1 MEPGL
6 NMENPLKSGAGLAWP
21 RIAVWPGK
29 AFQTV
34 VTLLVAFLVLAP
46 LLPLVIQAFIDKPL
60 YDAGPGFTLSA
71 FHRLL
76 TNSDFYL
83 ALWNTLLFA
92 TASTL
97 IAQFFGIAATILI
110 ARTDLPGRRIA
121 GSIFIWPLFVS
132 HLVLAFG
139 WIVGFGPSGFI
150 SGLAAQFFGEAP
162 WNLYSLGGLSF
173 AAGTALAPLTYLYCM
188 SSVKTIDP
196 ALESAARISGCGPIK
211 TLWKVTMPLLKP
223 AIWASATL
231 NFMLA
236 VELLALPLLLGGP
249 AGLQFLITF
258 LYEQGIEANSP
269 DYSVVAACA
278 LLLIGVISL
287 LIMWQTRSMGD
298 TRKYVTVGGK
308 AARQRLLGLGK
319 WRWPLCLAVSIYL
332 GITVLCVLGAVI
344 LRSATSMLSPYMPIS
359 ELLTFEN
366 YQALF
371 SFPEY
376 IRSITNTA
384 LVAIVGGALG
394 TVLVAATAVVS
405 LRSDWGL
412 RKPLQFIAL
421 YPRAVPGL
429 LVGIGVFWAVAWIPG
444 LQVIQN
450 TIWILI
456 FAVLMRHFPT
466 GLGAVTPS
474 LHQISQDLDRSARV
488 SGATW
493 LTTTRR
499 IVLPQLYLPLAACY
513 LLLVIHFI
521 KEYASVVFLFGPGSE
536 MLGTTMLSFWVQG
549 EQGAVAALA
558 VLQIAMVV
566 VLLGLFRLIFK
577 VKIYG

>member
-1 MEPGL
+1 META
-6 NMENPLKSGAGLAWP
+6 LKPEDSLHRPQIG
-21 RIAVWPGK
+21 IWPGK
-29 AFQTV
+29 TFQTV
-34 VTLLVAFLVLAP
+34 ITVLVAFLVLAP
-46 LLPLVIQAFIDKPL
+46 LLPMVVQAFIDKPL
-60 YDAGPGFTLSA
+60 YEANRSFTTAA
-71 FHRLL
+71 FARLL
-76 TNSDFYL
+76 SNSHFYS
-83 ALWNTLLFA
+83 ALWNTVIFA
-92 TASTL
+92 TASTI
-97 IAQFFGIAATILI
+97 IAQIFGIAGTILI
-110 ARTDLPGRRIA
+110 SRTDLPGRRVA
-121 GSIFIWPLFVS
+121 SAVFIWPLFVS

-150 SGLAAQFFGEAP
+150 SGYAAQVFGEVP
-162 WNLYSLGGLSF
+162 WNLYSLSGLSI
-173 AAGTALAPLTYLYCM
+173 AAGTALAPLTFLYCM

-211 TLWKVTMPLLKP
+211 TLWMITMPLLKP

-258 LYEQGIEANSP
+258 LYETGIEANNP
-269 DYSVVAACA
+269 DYGVVAACA

-298 TRKYVTVGGK
+298 TRRYVTVGGK
-308 AARQRLLGLGK
+308 AARQRLLTLGK
-319 WRWPLCLAVSIYL
+319 WKWPAFIAVSLYL
-332 GITVLCVLGAVI
+332 GITVVCVLGAVV
-344 LRSATSMLSPYMPIS
+344 LRSATSMISPYMPIA
-359 ELLTFEN
+359 ELLTLEN
-366 YQALF
+366 YHAVF
-371 SFPEY
+371 AFPEY
-376 IRSITNTA
+376 VRSIINTA
-384 LVAIVGGALG
+384 LVAIIGAAIG
-394 TVLVAATAVVS
+394 TVLVAGTATVS
-405 LRSDWGL
+405 LRSDWAL
-412 RKPLQFIAL
+412 SKPLQFVAM

-488 SGATW
+488 VGATW

-499 IVLPQLYLPLAACY
+499 IIFPQLYTPLAACY
-513 LLLVIHFI
+513 ILLVIHFI

-558 VLQIAMVV
+558 VVQIAMVV
-566 VLLGLFRLIFK
+566 ILLGLFRLIFK

>member
-1 MEPGL
+1 MESVL
-6 NMENPLKSGAGLAWP
+6 NAEGGMGRP
-21 RIAVWPGK
+21 RTTTWPGK

-34 VTLLVAFLVLAP
+34 VTIVVAFLVLAP

-60 YDAGPGFTLSA
+60 YEAGPALTFSA
-71 FHRLL
+71 FGRLL
-76 TNSDFYL
+76 ANSDFYS
-83 ALWNTLLFA
+83 ALWNTVLFA
-92 TASTL
+92 TASTV
-97 IAQFFGIAATILI
+97 IAQIFGIAGTILI
-110 ARTDLPGRRIA
+110 SRTDLPGRRIA
-121 GSIFIWPLFVS
+121 SAIFIWPLFVS

-150 SGLAAQFFGEAP
+150 SGLVAQLFGSVP
-162 WNLYSLGGLSF
+162 WNLYSLAGLSF

-211 TLWKVTMPLLKP
+211 TLWMITMPLLKP

-258 LYEQGIEANSP
+258 LYEHGIEANSP
-269 DYSVVAACA
+269 DYAVVAACA
-278 LLLIGVISL
+278 LLLIGVISI

-298 TRKYVTVGGK
+298 TRRYVTIGGK

-319 WRWPLCLAVSIYL
+319 WKWPVFIAVSLYL
-332 GITVLCVLGAVI
+332 GITVICVMGAVV
-344 LRSATSMLSPYMPIS
+344 LRSATSMISPYMPIS
-359 ELLTFEN
+359 ELLTLDN
-366 YQALF
+366 YKALIA
-371 SFPEY
+371 FPEY
-376 IRSITNTA
+376 IRSIVNTA

-394 TVLVAATAVVS
+394 TVLVAAAAVVS
-405 LRSDWGL
+405 FRSDWAL

-444 LQVIQN
+444 LQIIQN

-513 LLLVIHFI
+513 ILLVIHFI

-577 VKIYG
+577 IKIYG

>member
-1 MEPGL
+1 MESVL
-6 NMENPLKSGAGLAWP
+6 NAEGGMGRP
-21 RIAVWPGK
+21 RTTTWPGK

-34 VTLLVAFLVLAP
+34 VTVVVAFLVLAP

-60 YDAGPGFTLSA
+60 YEAGPTFTFSA
-71 FHRLL
+71 FGRLL
-76 TNSDFYL
+76 SNSDFYS
-83 ALWNTLLFA
+83 ALWNTVLFA
-92 TASTL
+92 TASTV
-97 IAQFFGIAATILI
+97 IAQIFGIAGTILI
-110 ARTDLPGRRIA
+110 SRTDLPGRRIA
-121 GSIFIWPLFVS
+121 SAVFIWPLFVS

-150 SGLAAQFFGEAP
+150 SGLVAQLFGSVP
-162 WNLYSLGGLSF
+162 WNLYSLAGLSF

-211 TLWKVTMPLLKP
+211 TLWMITMPLLKP

-258 LYEQGIEANSP
+258 LYEHGIEANSP
-269 DYSVVAACA
+269 DYAVVAACA
-278 LLLIGVISL
+278 LLLIGVISA

-298 TRKYVTVGGK
+298 TRRYVTIGGK
-308 AARQRLLGLGK
+308 AARQRLLSLGK
-319 WRWPLCLAVSIYL
+319 WKWPVFIAVSLYL
-332 GITVLCVLGAVI
+332 GITVVCVLGAIV
-344 LRSATSMLSPYMPIS
+344 LRSATSMISPYMPVS
-359 ELLTFEN
+359 ELLTLEN
-366 YQALF
+366 YKALVA
-371 SFPEY
+371 FPEY
-376 IRSITNTA
+376 IRSIVNTA
-384 LVAIVGGALG
+384 LVAIIGGALG
-394 TVLVAATAVVS
+394 TVLVAAAAVVS
-405 LRSDWGL
+405 FRSDWAL

-513 LLLVIHFI
+513 ILLVIHFI